1 MQSFTQHILSEAAGR
16 PGKNLHL
23 EHIEDE
29 ILNFG
34 VPGGRAAINFI
45 QSLRDMFAG
54 QSKGKVDISV
64 KWDGAPAIFAGTDP
78 EDGKFFVGTKG
89 VFAKNPKLVKSKSDL
104 DKHGYSGG
112 LRDKLQIALANLPA
126 IGIKGVL
133 QGDMMFTQSDLEKTA
148 IGGEDYLTF
157 QPNTIVYAV
166 PAKSQFAKT
175 IKSANMG
182 VVWHTTYSGG
192 KTLADMKASFG
203 ASVSGLKKTK
213 NVWFE
218 DASYR
223 DVSGTMLFTQKET
236 ATITRY
242 LSRAGKVFQKINS
255 RSLQSFL
262 DVQKTLEGGSAAG
275 ASFKTYNNTL
285 VRAGEKVKDPRT
297 HTRGYS
303 KYFEEWW
310 KAKQIGSVK
319 QEKTKKQKE
328 KLMKEYLRVFR
339 QTESTV
345 RQVVEYQSHI
355 LDAKH
360 LIVNKLDTG
369 ARRMAKTFIKTK
381 TGYKVTPDEGYVV
394 VDRLKGNAVKLVD
407 RLEFSYNNFT
417 AQKSWDK

>member
-1 MQSFTQHILSEAAGR
+1 MQSFTQHILSEAAGK

-34 VPGGRAAINFI
+34 VLGGRAAINFI

-236 ATITRY
+236 AMITRH

-345 RQVVEYQSHI
+345 RQVVDI

-360 LIVNKLDTG
+360 LIVNKLNTG

>member
-1 MQSFTQHILSEAAGR
+1 
-16 PGKNLHL
+16 
-23 EHIEDE
+23 
-29 ILNFG
+29 
-34 VPGGRAAINFI
+34 
-45 QSLRDMFAG
+45 
-54 QSKGKVDISV
+54 
-64 KWDGAPAIFAGTDP
+64 
-78 EDGKFFVGTKG
+78 
-89 VFAKNPKLVKSKSDL
+89 
-104 DKHGYSGG
+104 
-112 LRDKLQIALANLPA
+112 
-126 IGIKGVL
+126 
-133 QGDMMFTQSDLEKTA
+133 
-148 IGGEDYLTF
+148 
-157 QPNTIVYAV
+157 
-166 PAKSQFAKT
+166 
-175 IKSANMG
+175 
-182 VVWHTTYSGG
+182 
-192 KTLADMKASFG
+192 MKASFG

-236 ATITRY
+236 AMITRH

-285 VRAGEKVKDPRT
+285 VRAGEKVKDSRT

-345 RQVVEYQSHI
+345 RQVVDELPEDRG
-355 LDAKH
+355 LDFWTVQTY
-360 LIVNKLDTG
+360 L
-369 ARRMAKTFIKTK
+369 RR
-381 TGYKVTPDEGYVV
+381 
-394 VDRLKGNAVKLVD
+394 L
-407 RLEFSYNNFT
+407 
-417 AQKSWDK
+417 AQKGYLKSRKDGRSNVYSAAVDPKRVVREVFDETVERLFDGEAIPAFQLLIQDRRLTIEEIDYLQAELEELKSQRQKKRR

>member
-1 MQSFTQHILSEAAGR
+1 MQSFTQHLLDEAAS

-54 QSKGKVDISV
+54 EAKSKVDISV
-64 KWDGAPAIFAGTDP
+64 KWDGAPAIFAGIDP

-89 VFAKNPKLVKSKSDL
+89 VFAKSPKLVKSNADL

-112 LRDKLQIALANLPA
+112 LRDKLQIALKTLPS

-133 QGDMMFTQSDLEKTA
+133 QGDMMFTQADLETTS
-148 IGGEDYLTF
+148 IGDEDYITF

-166 PAKSQFAKT
+166 PADSDFAKR
-175 IKSANMG
+175 IKAAKLG

-192 KTLADMKASFG
+192 ATLADLSASFG
-203 ASVSGLKKTK
+203 ANVSGLKQTK

-223 DVSGTMLFTQKET
+223 DVSGKMLFTKAETKE
-236 ATITRY
+236 ITRY
-242 LSRAGKVFQKINS
+242 LSRAGKVFQKIDS
-255 RSLQSFL
+255 RALKSFL
-262 DVQKTLEGGSAAG
+262 DTQDKLAGSAVG
-275 ASFKTYNNTL
+275 SSFKTYNNTK
-285 VRAGEKVKDPRT
+285 VRAGEKVSDPRA
-297 HTRGYS
+297 HTRGYV

-310 KAKQIGSVK
+310 KANQIDSVK
-319 QEKTKKQKE
+319 QEKTKTQKT
-328 KLMKEYLRVFR
+328 KIMKEHLRTIR
-339 QTESTV
+339 KTEATI
-345 RQVVEYQSHI
+345 RQVIKFQSHI
-355 LDAKH
+355 LDAKQF
-360 LIVNKLDTG
+360 IIDKLDTG
-369 ARRMAKTFIKTK
+369 ARRLAKTFIKTK

-394 VDRLKGNAVKLVD
+394 VDKIKGNAVKLVD
-407 RLEFSYNNFT
+407 RLEFSYNNFS
-417 AQKSWDK
+417 AIKNWDK

>member
-1 MQSFTQHILSEAAGR
+1 MRSFAQHILSEGAA

-64 KWDGAPAIFAGTDP
+64 KWDGAPAIFAGIDP

-89 VFAKNPKLVKSKSDL
+89 VFAKNPKLVKSNADL

-112 LRDKLQIALANLPA
+112 LREKLEIALANLPA

-133 QGDMMFTQSDLEKTA
+133 QGDMMFTQSDLEKTT
-148 IGGEDYLTF
+148 IDDEDYITF

-166 PAKSQFAKT
+166 PASSQFAKT
-175 IKSANMG
+175 IKSTKMG

-236 ATITRY
+236 AAITRH

-285 VRAGEKVKDPRT
+285 VRAGEKVKDPRA

-407 RLEFSYNNFT
+407 RLEFSYNNFS
-417 AQKSWDK
+417 AIKNWDK

>member
-1 MQSFTQHILSEAAGR
+1 MRSFNQHILSEGAA

-45 QSLRDMFAG
+45 RSLRDMFSG
-54 QSKGKVDISV
+54 QSTGKVDISV

-104 DKHGYSGG
+104 DKYGYSGG
-112 LRDKLQIALANLPA
+112 LREKLEIALANLPA

-133 QGDMMFTQSDLEKTA
+133 QGDMMFTQSDLENTT
-148 IGGEDYLTF
+148 IDDEDYITF

-166 PAKSQFAKT
+166 PANSKFAKT
-175 IKSANMG
+175 IKSTKMG

-236 ATITRY
+236 TTITRH

-285 VRAGEKVKDPRT
+285 VRAGEKVNDPRA

-394 VDRLKGNAVKLVD
+394 VDRLEGNAVKLVD
-407 RLEFSYNNFT
+407 RLEFSYNNFS
-417 AQKSWDK
+417 AIKNWDK